1 MSNKIIKFLKENIFP
16 SNLTCDV
23 CGTEI
28 FDGENI
34 CPDCKKTVTVND
46 GATCPVCGRKTFR
59 PEICL
64 ECKEQVPKF
73 ARAVSALVYDEGA
86 VALVAKFKKGGAYL
100 KDYFAELL
108 CGKLSE
114 LPAFDRIVYVPLTK
128 KSERIRGYNQSSLL
142 AKAISVRTGIPV
154 IEGALKKVK
163 ATVEQKNLSK
173 SERTKNLKGSFKA
186 EKRSAIKDKRLLLV
200 DDVLTT
206 GATADEAC
214 RILLAAGAA
223 KVFLATATSVEYK
236 SYALLF
242 APEKSGE

>member
-1 MSNKIIKFLKENIFP
+1 M
-16 SNLTCDV
+16 
-23 CGTEI
+23 
-28 FDGENI
+28 
-34 CPDCKKTVTVND
+34 
-46 GATCPVCGRKTFR
+46 
-59 PEICL
+59 
-64 ECKEQVPKF
+64 
-73 ARAVSALVYDEGA
+73 
-86 VALVAKFKKGGAYL
+86 
-100 KDYFAELL
+100 
-108 CGKLSE
+108 
-114 LPAFDRIVYVPLTK
+114 
-128 KSERIRGYNQSSLL
+128 L

-154 IEGALKKVK
+154 IEVALKKVK

-173 SERTKNLKGSFKA
+173 SERAKNLKGSFKA

-223 KVFLATATSVEYK
+223 KVFLATAASVEYK